1 MHVHQIVQ
9 VPRFG
14 ESAYY
19 RSNRPVGIAAKDGHR
34 QDGHKQR
41 FYDADQQQ
49 PHIGVKDPARQNTVF
64 RSEVARFPSDMP
76 AFEARGLHPQMK
88 KAQVRLSPPRPPPNH
103 PTRLL

>member
-49 PHIGVKDPARQNTVF
+49 PHIGVKDPARQHVVF
-64 RSEVARFPSDMP
+64 RSAVERFPEDVPS
-76 AFEARGLHPQMK
+76 FEARGP
-88 KAQVRLSPPRPPPNH
+88 V
-103 PTRLL
+103 